1 MENMRK
7 KFEIKHE
14 FTTYSVDTPL
24 SEVQPIEDG
33 GYDPE
38 VQGVNLETLI
48 EFPLLEAVKSFNEK
62 GIKTLFSSANKK
74 DIEIG
79 EVYITLDYDSLNEA
93 NKKTA
98 LEFSDVG
105 SSHGS
110 TEKRSVKISV
120 PTHENMTVG
129 DVIMSY
135 REILNKFEDQNIK
148 ENTEPI
154 QNEIPIEFEK
164 IQKDP
169 NTLVYVFPNV
179 GVAIDSSGK
188 NYERLPELL
197 FGTYNEEISEGS
209 MNKPEVKQEG
219 VDMSKVVEYIKIA
232 AKDSGINE
240 FWIYPYADDVDIENK
255 ESRKEARMRLFGRYT
270 ELIPDE
276 NNFGYIVKL

>member
-7 KFEIKHE
+7 KFEVKHE
-14 FTTYSVDTPL
+14 FATYSVETPL
-24 SEVQPIEDG
+24 AQVKPIENG
-33 GYDPE
+33 GLDPDTS
-38 VQGVNLETLI
+38 GISLETLI

-62 GIKTLFSSANKK
+62 GIKTIFSSANQK

-79 EVYITLDYDSLNEA
+79 EVYITLDYDSLNES

-98 LEFSDVG
+98 LSFSEIG

-110 TEKRSVKISV
+110 KEIRSVKISI

-129 DVIMSY
+129 EVIMGY

-148 ENTEPI
+148 EES
-154 QNEIPIEFEK
+154 IEFEK
-164 IQKDP
+164 IQKDE
-169 NTLVYVFPNV
+169 NTLVYVFPHV

-197 FGTYNEEISEGS
+197 FGTYDEDISKGS

-219 VDMSKVVEYIKIA
+219 LDMSQVVEYIKVA
-232 AKDSGINE
+232 AEDSGINE
-240 FWIYPYADDVDIENK
+240 FWVYPYGDDAEDK
-255 ESRKEARMRLFGRYT
+255 ESRKEARMRLFNKYA
-270 ELIPDE
+270 ELTPDE
-276 NNFGYIVKL
+276 NNFGYIIKL